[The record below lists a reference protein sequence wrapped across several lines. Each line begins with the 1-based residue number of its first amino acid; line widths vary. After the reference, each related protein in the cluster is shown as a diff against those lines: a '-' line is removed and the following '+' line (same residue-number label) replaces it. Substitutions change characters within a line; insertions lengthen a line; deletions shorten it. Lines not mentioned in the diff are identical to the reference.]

1 MADGPL
7 EETVVEL
14 HDFPCGAEVASKLF
28 HGADAGLFEQAAMH
42 GVVDF
47 GKGHKLS
54 YVTLAEAIDGLFAVA
69 NHQRGVSG
77 THAVLQEG
85 DEVLP
90 LES

>member
-1 MADGPL
+1 
-7 EETVVEL
+7 
-14 HDFPCGAEVASKLF
+14 
-28 HGADAGLFEQAAMH
+28 MH

-47 GKGHKLS
+47 GKGHKLP

-69 NHQRGVSG
+69 NYQRGVSG
-77 THAVLQEG
+77 THAVFQEG